1 MITSTINVFE
11 VAAASGTDTDYT
23 FPYPIHKSTDLLVY
37 VNGAIKLI
45 GDATYGHSITV
56 AADKESALIQFS
68 TAPALNDSLKFEREL
83 EYKQETDL
91 ANNSLFDAESLETS
105 LDNIVMQVQQVGIRS
120 TDLVFGFDPGIAKSD
135 YNNADPQAASTLN
148 KVKADRADKALK
160 FDANGDI
167 TVSVDD
173 LDNTIDYQLEAKE
186 WASLASGN
194 VYDYTDGVRDSDQG
208 SISAKAQATAAAASA
223 ASALTH
229 LQDFQGQYHGSTSVT
244 PSSGVGTGDLWF
256 DSTGG
261 VEQMKV
267 YDGSSWV
274 RLTPSSA
281 EQTAINAVNA
291 DAVDIGKVA
300 AIDGDVTKVADIDT
314 DVTAVKNIGTNGAH
328 VTTVAGISGN
338 VTTVAGISSDVTG
351 VAGISSAVTAV
362 NSNAT
367 NINKVATIDSNVT
380 TVAGIDANVTTVAG
394 ISSDVTSVAGDATDI
409 GKVAAI
415 DSDVTDVAAI
425 DSNVTTVATA
435 PIPANLALVAPIAA
449 NVTTVAGISGNVTTV
464 AGISSDVTAVA
475 GDATDIGTVAG
486 ISGNVTTVAGISANV
501 TTVAGISANVT
512 TVAGNNTNVTTVA
525 TNMGDVHNFAD
536 LYQIDNFSPSAPTT
550 DGGGVDAIAPGD
562 LAYDSTAN
570 VLKVWNGSVFAAIS
584 SVTILSSDSAPE
596 LGGNLDV
603 KDKLITTTTT
613 NGHIAFDKG
622 ITEKI
627 GSSTASTTVI
637 TVDLSTGNF
646 FEVDLE
652 GLSGNVLTFTIS
664 NTDATSSQ
672 VSNFVM
678 KITQGT
684 STTTRNFTWSTI
696 VSNGTNIDWGGGTGP
711 DITTGADK
719 IDILSFTT
727 YNNGTTWYGAIVGQ
741 DFS

>member
-1 MITSTINVFE
+1 MLTSTVNTYE
-11 VAAASGTDTDYT
+11 TTGSSATSYT
-23 FPYPIHKSTDLLVY
+23 FNQPIHKATDLVVY
-37 VNGAIKLI
+37 VSSLI
-45 GDATYGHSITV
+45 VPASGGTNPHTITV
-56 AADKESALIQFS
+56 APNQQSATVVFNV
-68 TAPALNDSLKFEREL
+68 APGAVPLKFERTV

-91 ANNSLFDAESLETS
+91 ANNSLLDAESLETS

-120 TDLVFGFDPGIAKSD
+120 TDLVFNFDSGIGAGD
-135 YNNADPQAASTLN
+135 YHTTASKASTLN
-148 KVKADRADKALK
+148 KTKTQRAEKAVA
-160 FDANGDI
+160 FDANGDL
-167 TVSVDD
+167 TVSGSNI
-173 LDNTIDYQLEAKE
+173 DNAIDHQLEAKE

-208 SISAKAQATAAAASA
+208 AISAKAQATAAAASA

-229 LQDFQGQYHGSTSVT
+229 LTNFQQQYHGSTSTT

-261 VEQMKV
+261 VNQMKV

-300 AIDGDVTKVADIDT
+300 AID
-314 DVTAVKNIGTNGAH
+314 
-328 VTTVAGISGN
+328 
-338 VTTVAGISSDVTG
+338 
-351 VAGISSAVTAV
+351 
-362 NSNAT
+362 
-367 NINKVATIDSNVT
+367 
-380 TVAGIDANVTTVAG
+380 
-394 ISSDVTSVAGDATDI
+394 SDVTS
-409 GKVAAI
+409 
-415 DSDVTDVAAI
+415 VAAI
-425 DSNVTTVATA
+425 DSNVTAVAGNATNINAVAADATDIGAVAT
-435 PIPANLALVAPIAA
+435 IDTEIG
-449 NVTTVAGISGNVTTV
+449 TVAGIASN
-464 AGISSDVTAVA
+464 VTAVA
-475 GDATDIGTVAG
+475 GDATDIGTVATNIANVNTVAGVSGNVTTVAG
-486 ISGNVTTVAGISANV
+486 IASNVTSVAGDAVDIGKVATIDANVTTVAGIDSNVTTVAGISANV
-501 TTVAGISANVT
+501 STVAGVSANVT
-512 TVAGNNTNVTTVA
+512 TVANNLTNI
-525 TNMGDVHNFAD
+525 DNFKD
-536 LYQIDNFSPSAPTT
+536 LYQISAFSPAPTT
-550 DGGGVDAIAPGD
+550 DGGGNAIAEGD
-562 LAYDSTAN
+562 MAYDSTAN
-570 VLKVWNGSVFAAIS
+570 VLKIWNGSAFAAVS
-584 SVTILSSDSAPE
+584 SVTILSTDSAPI

-627 GSSTASTTVI
+627 GSSTVGTTVI

-652 GLSGNVLTFTIS
+652 GLTGNVLTFTIS

-672 VSNFVM
+672 VSNFIM
-678 KITQGT
+678 KIIQGT

-711 DITTGADK
+711 DITTGSDK
-719 IDILSFTT
+719 VDILSFTT